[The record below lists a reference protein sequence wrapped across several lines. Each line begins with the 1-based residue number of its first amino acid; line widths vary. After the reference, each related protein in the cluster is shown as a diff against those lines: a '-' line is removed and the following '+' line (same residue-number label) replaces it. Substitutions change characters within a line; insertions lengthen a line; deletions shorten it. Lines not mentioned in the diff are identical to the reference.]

1 MVSELTTLDPT
12 RTVLVTGGSRGIGLA
27 AAQLLA
33 DNGHR
38 VATTASSPGS
48 GSTTNPADDR
58 LFHVVC
64 DQTDSA
70 AVDAAFAAIE
80 SELGPVEI
88 LVANAGITRDQ
99 LLLRMSEEDF
109 ATVVDTNL
117 TGAYRMAK
125 RAARTMLKA
134 RWGRLIF
141 VSSVVAATGAAGQ
154 VNYAASKAGLVGMA
168 RSLARELGSRPITSN
183 VVSPGPVSTAMLEA
197 LTQDQRDAIVDAVPL
212 GRVAEPHEIA
222 AAIAFLASEAAGYI
236 TGAVLPVDGGLS
248 MGH

>member
-1 MVSELTTLDPT
+1 MNPEPDTP
-12 RTVLVTGGSRGIGLA
+12 RTALVTGANRGIGLA
-27 AAQLLA
+27 TAQLLA

-38 VATTASSPGS
+38 VATTASSPAS
-48 GSTTNPADDR
+48 GQPDDER

-70 AVDAAFAAIE
+70 AVDDAFAAVE
-80 SELGPVEI
+80 AELGPVEI

-99 LLLRMSEEDF
+99 LLLRMSDEDF
-109 ATVVDTNL
+109 AAVVNTNL
-117 TGAYRMAK
+117 IGAYRVAK

-141 VSSVVAATGAAGQ
+141 VSSVVAAIGSAGQ

-183 VVSPGPVSTAMLEA
+183 IVAPGPVATAMLDPLSEEQMA
-197 LTQDQRDAIVDAVPL
+197 AIVASVPL
-212 GRVAEPHEIA
+212 RRIAEPSEIA

-236 TGAVLPVDGGLS
+236 TGAVLPVDGGMA